1 MIPPLTT
8 LQAGW
13 QLARNMPWRLIVEG
27 LGIIMIFIL
36 IWALKNSWQDAG
48 KYKTL
53 AEERELDLHIAG
65 LALERYEKSQA
76 TTDKAVLTS
85 GDKKEKQGTVKASIL
100 KDLRDN
106 AGRCP
111 DKTGVTN
118 EDLTSQPVP
127 VTGITDLKR
136 VLDTATCTAKGRSDC
151 AASRVAP

>member
-65 LALERYEKSQA
+65 LALESYEKSQA
-76 TTDKAVLTS
+76 TTDKAVLTA
-85 GDKKEKQGTVKASIL
+85 GEKKEKQGTVTASLL